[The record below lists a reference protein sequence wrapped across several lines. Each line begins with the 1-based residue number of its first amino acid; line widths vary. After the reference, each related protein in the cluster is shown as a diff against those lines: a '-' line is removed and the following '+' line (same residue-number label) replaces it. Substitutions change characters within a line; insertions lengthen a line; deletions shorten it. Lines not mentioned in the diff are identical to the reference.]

1 MYNNKKS
8 LKEKKNDILE
18 TKETNAIF
26 ELLKIFSKGKN
37 SLYFFLKKFKN
48 RICLHFSIVEHLTE
62 RRTSRQ

>member
-37 SLYFFLKKFKN
+37 SLYF
-48 RICLHFSIVEHLTE
+48 
-62 RRTSRQ
+62 